1 LPITRTSL
9 NLLYRDRLE
18 GNLQSNHF
26 RHDFESSGAINREC
40 DTIPVLLDSLGKAPN
55 DDAVSKSTAAPGAF
69 VISLDFELH
78 WGVRDQL
85 TVVDYKDNLLGVRNV
100 VPRLLNL
107 FSRYKVHAT
116 WATVGFLF
124 FDSREALISGCPR
137 RQPQYSLPKLS
148 PYPYLE
154 AIGPNEEYDY
164 YHFAPS
170 LIRQIISSPHQEVA
184 THTFSHY
191 YCLETGQNADDFR
204 DDLAAAV
211 RIASSFGVTLRSIV
225 FPRNQVNVAYLEI
238 CKGLGLTT
246 YRGNQKSWM
255 YSGEA
260 PDGRVKRAARL
271 LDAYT
276 LLSGH
281 NAHMVDYESGPLIN
295 VPASRFLRPYSPLC
309 PAANRLH
316 IRRIRSDLSYAANHG
331 LVYHLWWHPHNF
343 GVNTNENLSMLGAIL
358 DHFSKLRRDYGME
371 SLTMLETSDRALGGS
386 ALARQQNSYACR

>member
-1 LPITRTSL
+1 M
-9 NLLYRDRLE
+9 
-18 GNLQSNHF
+18 
-26 RHDFESSGAINREC
+26 
-40 DTIPVLLDSLGKAPN
+40 LLDSLGKAPK
-55 DDAVSKSTAAPGAF
+55 DDAVRKSTAGAGAF

-85 TVVDYKDNLLGVRNV
+85 TVANYKDNLLGVRNV
-100 VPRLLNL
+100 VPCLLDL

-124 FDSREALISGCPR
+124 FDSQEALISGCPR

-148 PYPYLE
+148 PYRNLE
-154 AIGPNEEYDY
+154 EIGPNEEHDY

-191 YCLETGQNADDFR
+191 YCLETGQNADDFH

-211 RIASSFGVTLRSIV
+211 RIARSFGVTLRSIV
-225 FPRNQVNVAYLEI
+225 FPRNQVNAAYFEI
-238 CKGLGLTT
+238 CRDLGLTA

-255 YSGEA
+255 YRAEA
-260 PDGRVKRAARL
+260 SDGRIKRAARL

-281 NAHMVDYESGPLIN
+281 NGHIVDHKSSPLVN

-309 PAANRLH
+309 PAASRLH
-316 IRRIRSDLSYAANHG
+316 IHRIRSDLSYAANHG

-343 GVNTNENLSMLGAIL
+343 GVNTNENLAMLGAIL

-371 SLTMLETSDRALGGS
+371 SLTMLEASYRVLGGS
-386 ALARQQNSYACR
+386 AFARQQSSYACQ